1 MKINLSSVITISLLF
16 FSLNLTAQKAQTS
29 VDLGIGSGNFG
40 GPSVL
45 FNVGTSFKQQYL
57 GVHISTASQSGYAV
71 KNSAGEIAFKYNDR
85 FSDIGLV
92 YGYNTQKNK
101 SLWTYIAAGPS
112 FYAYSDKY
120 VISNGTSKELG
131 NDNYS
136 GFGALIQVG
145 VTHPFKKKNAIGLT
159 AYSNFTKEGF
169 TFNAC
174 LTLLFGKFRED

>member
-1 MKINLSSVITISLLF
+1 MKISMSSVFTFTLLF
-16 FSLNLTAQKAQTS
+16 FSLNLTAQNAQTN
-29 VDLGIGSGNFG
+29 VDLGIGTSNFA
-40 GPSVL
+40 GPSFL
-45 FNVGTSFKQQYL
+45 FNVGTSFKHQYL
-57 GVHISTASQSGYAV
+57 GVHISSASQTGNAV

-101 SLWTYIAAGPS
+101 SVWTYIAAGPS
-112 FYAYSDKY
+112 FYVYSDKY
-120 VISNGTSKELG
+120 VISSGTSKDQG

-136 GFGALIQVG
+136 GFGGLIQVG

-159 AYSNFTKEGF
+159 AFSNFTKEGF

-174 LTLLFGKFRED
+174 LTLLFGKFREH